1 MKKSSFRPLR
11 RSRTLRRRTMRGG
24 DWQRQ
29 PAFIGGRKRRSMRGG
44 TRLTPYN
51 PAMSGGG
58 VTGGID
64 RNFVRLEGGVTRG
77 GIRTGEIQDGGRK
90 RRSMRG
96 GWLAP
101 YAPDNGGGV
110 TGGFGRK
117 VTCEAGGRKR
127 RTMRGGLRGTGQNP
141 YRQGGRKRRSM
152 RGGGRW
158 APRGD
163 ITFQEGGRKR
173 RPMLGGVQ
181 PYDHPPA
188 ID

>member
-51 PAMSGGG
+51 PAMS
-58 VTGGID
+58 
-64 RNFVRLEGGVTRG
+64 
-77 GIRTGEIQDGGRK
+77 
-90 RRSMRG
+90 
-96 GWLAP
+96 
-101 YAPDNGGGV
+101 GGGV

-173 RPMLGGVQ
+173 RPMRGGVQ

>member
-44 TRLTPYN
+44 
-51 PAMSGGG
+51 
-58 VTGGID
+58 
-64 RNFVRLEGGVTRG
+64 
-77 GIRTGEIQDGGRK
+77 
-90 RRSMRG
+90 
-96 GWLAP
+96 
-101 YAPDNGGGV
+101 
-110 TGGFGRK
+110 
-117 VTCEAGGRKR
+117 
-127 RTMRGGLRGTGQNP
+127 
-141 YRQGGRKRRSM
+141 
-152 RGGGRW
+152 GRW

-173 RPMLGGVQ
+173 RPMRGGVQ

>member
-1 MKKSSFRPLR
+1 
-11 RSRTLRRRTMRGG
+11 
-24 DWQRQ
+24 
-29 PAFIGGRKRRSMRGG
+29 
-44 TRLTPYN
+44 
-51 PAMSGGG
+51 
-58 VTGGID
+58 
-64 RNFVRLEGGVTRG
+64 
-77 GIRTGEIQDGGRK
+77 
-90 RRSMRG
+90 
-96 GWLAP
+96 
-101 YAPDNGGGV
+101 V

-173 RPMLGGVQ
+173 RPMRGGVQ